1 RRLGFGVAVDV
12 GHHDRRVL
20 ADCARR
26 LDGLPAWL
34 VGVRCPLEVIM
45 ERRRAS
51 GMVPEGA
58 LEDGVPAPVRLWQER
73 VHVPGVYDLE
83 VDTEA
88 ISAVECVEAIEAMV
102 AEGRPEAFRRLAE

>member
-1 RRLGFGVAVDV
+1 MDAVADE
-12 GHHDRRVL
+12 
-20 ADCARR
+20 ADYDMVKRFA
-26 LDGLPAWL
+26 
-34 VGVRCPLEVIM
+34 EVFAKT
-45 ERRRAS
+45 RH
-51 GMVPEGA
+51 A